1 VGETGEDAGRRM
13 DAGWMCAESVVA
25 ALARRQGVESDLLPA
40 IATGFCGGVSRRG
53 GMCGAVSGAVMAI
66 SLVGG
71 RREATDSQEG
81 TYAAV
86 QELVDGFVK
95 EFGSINCPE
104 LIGVDLGRDDGRAEF
119 RARGL
124 IARCRGFACR
134 SAELAAEIIDRAFAD
149 QPKPSETH

>member
-1 VGETGEDAGRRM
+1 
-13 DAGWMCAESVVA
+13 
-25 ALARRQGVESDLLPA
+25 
-40 IATGFCGGVSRRG
+40 
-53 GMCGAVSGAVMAI
+53 
-66 SLVGG
+66 
-71 RREATDSQEG
+71 
-81 TYAAV
+81 V